1 MRRYPSIRYTVP
13 LIALV
18 MLYVNLVVDSVV
30 PVKSGKELG
39 GRPFR

>member
-1 MRRYPSIRYTVP
+1 MRRNPRFGILSP

-39 GRPFR
+39 GRPFK